1 MEKTRGALIGV
12 IVGDAAAVERINDI
26 FHEYRR
32 YIIGRLGIPYKER
45 DISIIS
51 ITVDAPQAVISAI
64 SGKLGMIDHVSS
76 KTIYAKVPE

>member
-1 MEKTRGALIGV
+1 MEKTRVALIGV
-12 IVGDAAAVERINDI
+12 IVGDDAAVERINDI

-51 ITVDAPQAVISAI
+51 ITVDAPQADEGLLV
-64 SGKLGMIDHVSS
+64 LW
-76 KTIYAKVPE
+76 

>member
-1 MEKTRGALIGV
+1 MLIGV

-32 YIIGRLGIPYKER
+32 YIIGRLGIPYKKR

-51 ITVDAPQAVISAI
+51 ITIDAPQAVISTI
-64 SGKLGMIDHVSS
+64 SDKLGMIDHVSS

>member
-1 MEKTRGALIGV
+1 MEKTRVALIGV

-51 ITVDAPQAVISAI
+51 ITVDAPQAVISPI